1 MSWPEAD
8 VDAKEKNCPL
18 VSVVS
23 ALTEVTKS
31 PPNLEGYLALNDSI
45 VHLILNCP
53 SVDKIALHD
62 KIALQ
67 VSYEF

>member
-1 MSWPEAD
+1 MKSIQLIKPWNAD
-8 VDAKEKNCPL
+8 VDAKEKDSPL

-23 ALTEVTKS
+23 ALTDVTKS

-53 SVDKIALHD
+53 SVDKV
-62 KIALQ
+62 ALQ
-67 VSYEF
+67 ASYEF

>member
-1 MSWPEAD
+1 MPWPEAD
-8 VDAKEKNCPL
+8 VDANEKDSPL

-53 SVDKIALHD
+53 SVDKVS
-62 KIALQ
+62 LQ
-67 VSYEF
+67 ASYEF